1 MVGDIRQIDMLSE
14 LNNTTINQASQKQDT
29 LKLTKTQAELYTALV
44 EALDTVS
51 DNLNTKFHQ
60 FASEL
65 EKDRTHGDDDD
76 YADEDYERDVSL
88 GIFQF
93 EVEEL
98 NLIVDKVLECQSTL
112 ESFKRKFN
120 LDLSAA

>member
-1 MVGDIRQIDMLSE
+1 MLSE
-14 LNNTTINQASQKQDT
+14 LNNTTTNQASQKKDT
-29 LKLTKTQAELYTALV
+29 LRLTKTQAELYTALV
-44 EALDTVS
+44 EALETVS
-51 DNLNTKFHQ
+51 DDLNTKFHQ